1 MRPSQTT
8 DKEKITDALRA
19 GPEFITKDAV
29 IADWPANPKDSNA
42 EYRILR
48 TGKTEWT
55 CLPGITGY
63 PHDEV
68 PRRVRDDY

>member
-1 MRPSQTT
+1 MRPSQAT

-19 GPEFITKDAV
+19 GPEFITKGAV
-29 IADWPANPKDSNA
+29 IADWPANLKDSNA

-55 CLPGITGY
+55 CLPGIPGY
-63 PHDEV
+63 PQDEE

>member
-1 MRPSQTT
+1 M
-8 DKEKITDALRA
+8 RA
-19 GPEFITKDAV
+19 GPEFITKGAV

-55 CLPGITGY
+55 CLPGIRDILRTKNPGVFVTITSCY
-63 PHDEV
+63 PIV
-68 PRRVRDDY
+68 LN